1 MLGVFSAFRVLEVPG
16 ALGVPGA
23 LEAFCVLGAFSR
35 WAHLAHLTRLGASG
49 AFGTLGTHHVIYRRF
64 ATHAAVFINIGL
76 GLSFS
81 YRTLYLEFFYLR
93 FY

>member
-1 MLGVFSAFRVLEVPG
+1 M
-16 ALGVPGA
+16 
-23 LEAFCVLGAFSR
+23 
-35 WAHLAHLTRLGASG
+35 RLGASD